1 MIRPEISIISP
12 VYRAEKIVD
21 ELVQRIRNTL
31 QGMAVTYEIILVE
44 DGSPDKSWVNIEKN
58 CKKFPEVKGIKFSR
72 NFGQHYAISAGI
84 EAASGNYCVVMD
96 CDLQDN
102 PDYIPVMYEK
112 AKAGADIIFTHKK
125 KRKHSL
131 LKNLSAAIFFHLFNY
146 LTDNKSKRADGTMGN
161 YTMLSR
167 KAMNAFCRIKD
178 THRHYLMI
186 LRILGFKT
194 DYLEIQHNPRFEGK
208 SSYTFSKLVAHAIN
222 GITSQSDKL
231 LRISITVGFSC
242 FAISVLWVLT
252 LIVLY
257 FTHGLVP
264 GYTSLMA
271 VILLST
277 GLILMSIGVVGIY
290 IGKIFEQV
298 KERPLY
304 LVDEKINFPSD
315 TI

>member
-1 MIRPEISIISP
+1 MNSNPEISIISP

-21 ELVQRIRNTL
+21 ELVHRIRNTML
-31 QGMAVTYEIILVE
+31 RMEIPYEIILVE
-44 DGSPDKSWVNIEKN
+44 DGSPDGSWEKIAAN
-58 CKKFPEVKGIKFSR
+58 ASLYPEVKGIKFSR
-72 NFGQHYAISAGI
+72 NFGQHYAITAGI
-84 EAASGNYCVVMD
+84 RAAQGNYCVILD

-102 PDYIPVMYEK
+102 PDYIPELY
-112 AKAGADIIFTHKK
+112 ARALAGNDIVFTTKK
-125 KRKHSL
+125 KRKHSI
-131 LKNLSAAIFFHLFNY
+131 LKNLSAGIFFKIFNY
-146 LTDNKSKRADGTMGN
+146 LTENKTARADSTVGN
-161 YTMLSR
+161 YSLLSR
-167 KAMNAFCRIKD
+167 KAIDAFCQIKD
-178 THRHYLMI
+178 THRHYLMV

-194 DYLEIQHNPRFEGK
+194 DYLEIKHDDRFEGK

-242 FAISVLWVLT
+242 FALSILWVFT
-252 LIVLY
+252 LLILY

-277 GLILMSIGVVGIY
+277 GLILMSIGIAGIY

-304 LVDEKINFPSD
+304 FIDTKVNFPD
-315 TI
+315 K